1 MMIAIAVL
9 AVAPQ
14 NLVHA
19 NRRNHGTRLGAV
31 HANFATNAI
40 ATDRSCFAVLSLL
53 LRRTASNGLLRMIPT
68 KTVNN
73 GGGVIVRR

>member
-40 ATDRSCFAVLSLL
+40 ATDVTIRPYTTLL
-53 LRRTASNGLLRMIPT
+53 LS
-68 KTVNN
+68 K
-73 GGGVIVRR
+73 